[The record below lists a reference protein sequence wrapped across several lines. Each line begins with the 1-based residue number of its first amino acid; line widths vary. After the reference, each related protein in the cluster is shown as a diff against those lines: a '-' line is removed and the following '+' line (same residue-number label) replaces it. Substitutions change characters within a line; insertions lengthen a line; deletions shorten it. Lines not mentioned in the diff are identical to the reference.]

1 MLKRFADAAT
11 MAKMRPEIAD
21 NLRRRGGPASLLITS
36 GAPDVEGKT
45 LEEVAKERKV
55 DPVDAAIA
63 ILTQRETGVASFN
76 QTEPDIAALMPQPWV
91 VTSSDAARGTPRYY
105 ASFARKYATYV
116 KDKQVINL
124 QDFIDRSTS
133 VTAQL
138 FGLDGRGTLK
148 AGAFADI
155 VAFDPA
161 TFAPRADFT
170 HTTLFSTG
178 MRLVGANGQLA
189 IEKGEAN
196 RNACARPSDR

>member
-1 MLKRFADAAT
+1 MK
-11 MAKMRPEIAD
+11 
-21 NLRRRGGPASLLITS
+21 
-36 GAPDVEGKT
+36 
-45 LEEVAKERKV
+45 
-55 DPVDAAIA
+55 
-63 ILTQRETGVASFN
+63 
-76 QTEPDIAALMPQPWV
+76 QPWV
-91 VTSSDAARGTPRYY
+91 VTSSDASRGHPRYY

-138 FGLDGRGTLK
+138 FGLDGRGTLT

-170 HTTLFSTG
+170 SPTLFSPG
-178 MRLVGANGQLA
+178 MRLVVLNRQLA
-189 IEKGEAN
+189 IENGKTTGN
-196 RNACARPSDR
+196 QNGPTL

>member
-76 QTEPDIAALMPQPWV
+76 QTEPDIAAFLKQPWV
-91 VTSSDAARGTPRYY
+91 VTGSDASRGHPPNGR
-105 ASFARKYATYV
+105 AS
-116 KDKQVINL
+116 
-124 QDFIDRSTS
+124 
-133 VTAQL
+133 
-138 FGLDGRGTLK
+138 GRGK
-148 AGAFADI
+148 RG
-155 VAFDPA
+155 
-161 TFAPRADFT
+161 
-170 HTTLFSTG
+170 
-178 MRLVGANGQLA
+178 
-189 IEKGEAN
+189 
-196 RNACARPSDR
+196 

>member
-76 QTEPDIAALMPQPWV
+76 QTEPDIAAFMKQPWV
-91 VTSSDAARGTPRYY
+91 VTSSE
-105 ASFARKYATYV
+105 FRK
-116 KDKQVINL
+116 
-124 QDFIDRSTS
+124 ST
-133 VTAQL
+133 
-138 FGLDGRGTLK
+138 
-148 AGAFADI
+148 
-155 VAFDPA
+155 
-161 TFAPRADFT
+161 
-170 HTTLFSTG
+170 
-178 MRLVGANGQLA
+178 RLNY
-189 IEKGEAN
+189 
-196 RNACARPSDR
+196 SH

>member
-1 MLKRFADAAT
+1 MK
-11 MAKMRPEIAD
+11 
-21 NLRRRGGPASLLITS
+21 
-36 GAPDVEGKT
+36 
-45 LEEVAKERKV
+45 
-55 DPVDAAIA
+55 
-63 ILTQRETGVASFN
+63 
-76 QTEPDIAALMPQPWV
+76 QPWV
-91 VTSSDAARGTPRYY
+91 VTSSDASRGHPRYY

-170 HTTLFSTG
+170 HPTLFSTG
-178 MRLVGANGQLA
+178 MRFVVVNGQLRS
-189 IEKGEAN
+189 EEHTSELQSLM
-196 RNACARPSDR
+196 RNSYAVFCLQKKN